1 MDLGEED
8 IYTAHPLP
16 TFHQGTDS
24 KLIVKF
30 TRRAVRD
37 EFYTSRKEVAGK
49 KASSIKSLK
58 DLEVESLDLTKKIYI
73 SDSLTQMRKKLF
85 GSLNKLKKDL
95 KRKFIWKNNGQI
107 YLKKAENSSCTFK
120 FESVDDLENFKK
132 KELHQSSL
140 NG

>member
-1 MDLGEED
+1 MGMHLGEED
-8 IYTAHPLP
+8 ISTAQPLP
-16 TFHQGTDS
+16 TFNQGTDS

-30 TRRAVRD
+30 TRRAVCD
-37 EFYTSRKEVAGK
+37 ELYTSRKEVAGK

-58 DLEVESLDLTKKIYI
+58 DLEVESLDLTKKVYI
-73 SDSLTQMRKKLF
+73 SDPDEKEER
-85 GSLNKLKKDL
+85 
-95 KRKFIWKNNGQI
+95 RI
-107 YLKKAENSSCTFK
+107 YLKKAENSSRTFK